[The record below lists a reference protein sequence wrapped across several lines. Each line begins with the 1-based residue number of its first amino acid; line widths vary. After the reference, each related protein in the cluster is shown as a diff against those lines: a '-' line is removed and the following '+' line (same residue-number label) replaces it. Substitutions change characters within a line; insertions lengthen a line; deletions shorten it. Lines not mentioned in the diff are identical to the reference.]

1 MHSFRILTS
10 VVLAAGAFTLAA
22 PGEPTVDPAALDR
35 LVSAAE
41 ASQSNALFVHQKGKP
56 VREAF
61 FKSPDKRIYVF
72 SVTKAFTGL
81 ALGIAWDRGLIPNI
95 ETPVSDYFPEV
106 AKDPL
111 FARVRIRHLLQHTS
125 GIQTTR
131 GSKDIY
137 PQRDFVR
144 FALESPVISPPGE
157 VYEYNNRAINLLSGI
172 VAKVA
177 NTTMEAFLIEHLFQ
191 PLGIRDYRFGRDK
204 AGNTWAMDG
213 LELKTSDLI
222 RVGSLLANRG
232 RWNDRQI
239 VSERWLDLAMTGNLI
254 RLHRSAPVGLSL
266 FSLDLDGGVLIPA
279 STVDA
284 LVQAGLEEP
293 LANRLRSLSDREF
306 AKASELG
313 TALQAT
319 FQPAELEVI
328 AAAGGRAMIPI
339 YRKTKGRRLVYHD
352 GDLGNYLIVIPESG
366 LAVVR
371 TIDERRGRGKPNGFE
386 EIYGL
391 TARLL
396 PPQDPPQT
404 P

>member
-1 MHSFRILTS
+1 MHPLQALTS
-10 VVLAAGAFTLAA
+10 AVLIGAVLTLAA
-22 PGEPTVDPAALDR
+22 AGQANVDPAALAR

-41 ASQSNALFVHQKGKP
+41 ATQSNALFVHQHGKP
-56 VREAF
+56 VHEAF
-61 FKSPDKRIYVF
+61 FKSKDKRIYLF

-81 ALGIAWDRGLIPNI
+81 AVGIAWDRGLIPNI
-95 ETPVSDYFPEV
+95 EAPVSDYFPEA

-144 FALESPVISPPGE
+144 FALESPVITPPGE

-172 VAKVA
+172 LGKVA
-177 NTTMEAFLIEHLFQ
+177 HTTMEAFLVEHLLQ

-213 LELKTSDLI
+213 LELKASDLI
-222 RVGSLLANRG
+222 KVGNLLANRG
-232 RWNDRQI
+232 RWNGRQI

-254 RLHRSAPVGLSL
+254 RLSRAAPVGLSL

-284 LVQAGLEEP
+284 LVQAGLDAP
-293 LANRLRSLSDREF
+293 LADRLRSLADCEF
-306 AKASELG
+306 PKASELG

-319 FQPAELEVI
+319 FQPSELEAI
-328 AAAGGRAMIPI
+328 AAAGGRAMIPV
-339 YRKTKGRRLVYHD
+339 YRKAKGRRLVYHD
-352 GDLGNYLIVIPESG
+352 GDLGNYLIVMPENG

-371 TIDERRGRGKPNGFE
+371 TIDERRGRGKPNAFE

-391 TARLL
+391 TVRLV
-396 PPQDPPQT
+396 PR
-404 P
+404 